1 MSIVL
6 DDSRTVR
13 SGVRAWH
20 RPLVAFAAV
29 MCAWAVMCL
38 VGLVVDP
45 RTLAADPIWAKP
57 LKFSISLAL
66 YAVTLAWMLS
76 LVQRPVLRRIGW
88 WAGTVGAG
96 ASLLEIV
103 VISVQVVRG
112 VGSHFNVSTPT
123 NQLFYQLMAGGVT
136 LMYCATLLV
145 GTAVAV
151 FSTVPDKALTW
162 ALRIGLV
169 IASAGLSVGFLMV
182 IPTAAQLADP
192 TAGTYGSHSVGG
204 DDASGG
210 IPFLGWNSVHGDL
223 RVSHFIGMHALQVL
237 PILAFALRGAMRER
251 TRVRIV
257 LIAGA
262 TYASVTAIAL
272 WQALRGQSVLH
283 PDVLT
288 TGATGI
294 VVLVVAGLVTSVLLT
309 RRQGAVGARSG
320 AIGRAGQPIQARDG
334 DD

>member
-1 MSIVL
+1 
-6 DDSRTVR
+6 
-13 SGVRAWH
+13 
-20 RPLVAFAAV
+20 
-29 MCAWAVMCL
+29 
-38 VGLVVDP
+38 
-45 RTLAADPIWAKP
+45 
-57 LKFSISLAL
+57 
-66 YAVTLAWMLS
+66 
-76 LVQRPVLRRIGW
+76 
-88 WAGTVGAG
+88 
-96 ASLLEIV
+96 
-103 VISVQVVRG
+103 
-112 VGSHFNVSTPT
+112 
-123 NQLFYQLMAGGVT
+123 MAGGVT

-192 TAGTYGSHSVGG
+192 TAGRTARTRSVVTTPPAASPSSGG
-204 DDASGG
+204 TPSTATSVCRTSSACTRCRCCRSSRSPSAGRCASG
-210 IPFLGWNSVHGDL
+210 
-223 RVSHFIGMHALQVL
+223 HASASSSS
-237 PILAFALRGAMRER
+237 P
-251 TRVRIV
+251 
-257 LIAGA
+257 GA
-262 TYASVTAIAL
+262 TYAAVTAIAL

-288 TGATGI
+288 IGATGI

-309 RRQGAVGARSG
+309 RRQGTVGARSG